1 MTQNFDFNM
10 IAQRALK
17 NIRALARGNGAETDA
32 IQIKEIHD
40 SFIKCEAITHLELHP
55 NIDQKQKEGRIQAGE
70 LLKDAAT
77 LEKTIQEQST
87 KAIKNDEI
95 RKLMARMLLERADK
109 GFSLHSEHFD
119 MPALKKVYSVQQ
131 NCGDCQGHAQKA
143 CGRCNGQRME
153 VCNVC
158 HARGMIACN
167 RCHGSGTQQNQ
178 NGQQTPCSFCHGARQ
193 VTCPTCQKRG
203 QITCRQCKGTGT
215 TKCNT
220 CKGQGAFT
228 IINEVNFTMKTLFEI
243 DRAELPHPAVK
254 AIETRG
260 SKMVER
266 DHIKVSGEQVKRE
279 DGGLAIQYQV
289 EFPYANLLLSLNGQP
304 IKAELFGFK
313 GKIVKLPA
321 FLENM
326 VGSQVALL
334 EQAARGQNAEPNIVK
349 ASKTRIIS
357 EALALVL
364 QNPRKAALFKLKKR
378 YPLGIS
384 NDGLKNIITNAHAG
398 LKQLTSKSRYGAYAI
413 ASLFNLALTMG
424 YFLSLRAMIT
434 PSLNGNMMMVADL
447 ALIPLGGFI
456 GYMITKFIIR
466 RPLIKALGHIVKNP
480 KLREVGAW
488 QNYALSAGIFI
499 LTLIILF
506 FTGQALP
513 SWLPL

>member
-1 MTQNFDFNM
+1 MNSGFDFNDLS
-10 IAQRALK
+10 QRALK
-17 NIRALARGNGAETDA
+17 NIRALAKGNGAAPDA
-32 IQIKEIHD
+32 IQIKEIND
-40 SFIKCEAITHLELHP
+40 SFVKCEAITHLELQP
-55 NIDQKQKEGRIQAGE
+55 NIEQKQKEGRIQVGE
-70 LLKDAAT
+70 LLKDLPT

-95 RKLMARMLLERADK
+95 RKLMVRMLLERPDH
-109 GFSLHSEHFD
+109 GFSLHAEHFD
-119 MPALKKVYSVQQ
+119 MPALKKTYSVQQ
-131 NCGDCQGHAQKA
+131 NCGDCQGHAQKP

-158 HARGMIACN
+158 HARGMITCN

-178 NGQQTPCSFCHGARQ
+178 NGQQSACTYCHGARQ
-193 VTCPTCQKRG
+193 ITCPTCQKRG
-203 QITCRQCKGTGT
+203 QISCRQCKGTGT

-228 IINEVNFTMKTLFEI
+228 IINEVNFAMKTLFEI

-254 AIETRG
+254 AIETVG
-260 SKMVER
+260 SRMVER
-266 DHIKVSGEQVKRE
+266 SHIKVHGEQVKRE

-289 EFPYANLLLSLNGQP
+289 QFPYANLLLSLNGQP

-334 EQAARGQNAEPNIVK
+334 EQAARGKNAEPNIVK

-384 NDGLKNIITNAHAG
+384 NDGLKNIITNAHQG
-398 LKQLTSKSRYGAYAI
+398 LKQLTSKSRYGAYII
-413 ASLFNLALTMG
+413 ASIVNLVITMG
-424 YFLSLRAMIT
+424 YFLNLRAIIT
-434 PSLNGNMMMVADL
+434 PSLNNNMMMVLDL
-447 ALIPLGGFI
+447 ALIPFGGFI
-456 GYMITKFIIR
+456 GYVITKFIIR

-488 QNYALSAGIFI
+488 QNYALSAGIFVI
-499 LTLIILF
+499 ALSVLF
-506 FTGQALP
+506 LMGKDMP
-513 SWLPL
+513 SWIPL